1 MVYCHSITV
10 NSDKSYLEILRKQRV
25 ITKID
30 NNERQSQN
38 VQESIRI
45 DIDSTFTFEKHIHG
59 TCE

>member
-1 MVYCHSITV
+1 M
-10 NSDKSYLEILRKQRV
+10 

-30 NNERQSQN
+30 NNELQSQN

-45 DIDSTFTFEKHIHG
+45 DIDSTLTFEKDIHE